1 MERNLARRPDAMHH
15 SKTYKRNSV
24 QLTRHR
30 ACLHGGGGHKTG
42 EVTFDESL
50 HLPCKRDQ
58 IKMRDLWTGGLPHLS
73 GLPHLPGVPYLHVN
87 RPIDINRGKT
97 QPSKSFF
104 FAKGEIYRAV
114 TKGFYRGFIRLP
126 GAWLF
131 GFFHKKQMENLTT
144 RIS

>member
-42 EVTFDESL
+42 EVTFGESL
-50 HLPCKRDQ
+50 HLSCKRDQ

-104 FAKGEIYRAV
+104 SRKEKFTGLSLRVFTGVSSGYLEH
-114 TKGFYRGFIRLP
+114 GFSASSIRSK
-126 GAWLF
+126 W
-131 GFFHKKQMENLTT
+131 K
-144 RIS
+144 I